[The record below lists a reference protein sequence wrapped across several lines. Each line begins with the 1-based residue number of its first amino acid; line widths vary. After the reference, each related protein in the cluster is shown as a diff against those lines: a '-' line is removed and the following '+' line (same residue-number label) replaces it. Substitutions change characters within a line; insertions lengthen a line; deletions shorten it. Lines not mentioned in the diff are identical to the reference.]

1 MKKTFQ
7 GVLESGGDDGK
18 VPTTEMW
25 RDFIFFIRRRGF
37 MMKKTELSNE
47 TLPVDELHGL
57 ADLSTATL
65 EECESALT
73 QLIKGIQ
80 GLDEESM
87 LAVQERLDSLTK
99 PLGSLGVLEHI
110 AKQLG
115 GIQKNPWPEVEKKAV
130 LVMAGDHGVVAEG
143 VSAFPQEVTP
153 QMFYNFLQGGAGINV
168 LSRHAKAEVICT
180 DVGIAFPL
188 DPPELMRN
196 RIKNGT
202 ENMAKGPAMSRK
214 EAILSLLTGAKIAR
228 QAIQSGVKV
237 LATGEV
243 GIGNT
248 TPSAA
253 IISVFTGLPVAEVTG
268 RGTGLDDSALLHKQ
282 EVITRSITVNHPNP
296 NDGIDVLSK
305 IGGLEIGA
313 LAGVI
318 LEAAYSRVPV
328 VLDGVISTAA
338 ALIATQLSPLS
349 RLYLIPSHSSVEQGH
364 IAALKHLEL
373 KPVMHL
379 DFRLGEGTGA
389 AVAFHLLDASIH
401 ILNEMATFASAGVSR

>member
-1 MKKTFQ
+1 MT
-7 GVLESGGDDGK
+7 
-18 VPTTEMW
+18 
-25 RDFIFFIRRRGF
+25 
-37 MMKKTELSNE
+37 KTELSSE
-47 TLPVDELHGL
+47 VLPLDELHGL
-57 ADLSTATL
+57 ADVSNATL
-65 EECESALT
+65 EECEATLSH
-73 QLIKGIQ
+73 LIEGIKE
-80 GLDEESM
+80 LDEESM
-87 LAVQERLDSLTK
+87 QAVQERLDSLTK

-115 GIQKNPWPEVEKKAV
+115 GIQKSPWPEIQKKAV

-153 QMFYNFLQGGAGINV
+153 QMFYNFLHGGAGINV
-168 LSRHAKAEVICT
+168 LSRHANAEVICT
-180 DVGIAFPL
+180 DVGMAFPL

-202 ENMAKGPAMSRK
+202 ANMAQGPAMSRK

-253 IISVFTGLPVAEVTG
+253 IISVYTGLPASEVTG
-268 RGTGLDDSALLHKQ
+268 RGTGLDDAALLHKQ
-282 EVITRSITVNHPNP
+282 EVITRSIAVNQPDP
-296 NDGIDVLSK
+296 TDAIDILSK

-338 ALIATQLSPLS
+338 ALIAAQLSPLA
-349 RLYLIPSHSSVEQGH
+349 RLYLIPSHSSAEQGH

-373 KPVMHL
+373 KPIMYL

-401 ILNEMATFASAGVSR
+401 ILNEMATFASAGVSEK

>member
-1 MKKTFQ
+1 MT
-7 GVLESGGDDGK
+7 
-18 VPTTEMW
+18 
-25 RDFIFFIRRRGF
+25 
-37 MMKKTELSNE
+37 KTELSSE
-47 TLPVDELHGL
+47 VLPIDELHGL
-57 ADLSTATL
+57 ADLSNATL
-65 EECESALT
+65 EECEATLS
-73 QLIKGIQ
+73 QLIEGIQ
-80 GLDEESM
+80 ELDQESM
-87 LAVQERLDSLTK
+87 QAIQERLDSLTK
-99 PLGSLGVLEHI
+99 PLGSLGVLENI

-115 GIQKNPWPEVEKKAV
+115 GIQKSAWPEIQNKAV

-153 QMFYNFLQGGAGINV
+153 QMFYNFLHGGAGINV
-168 LSRHAKAEVICT
+168 LSRHANAEVICT
-180 DVGIAFPL
+180 DVGMAFPL
-188 DPPELMRN
+188 DPPELMCN
-196 RIKNGT
+196 RIKDGT
-202 ENMAKGPAMSRK
+202 ANMAQGPAMSRK
-214 EAILSLLTGAKIAR
+214 EALLSLLTGAKIAR
-228 QAIQSGVKV
+228 QAIQSGMKV

-253 IISVFTGLPVAEVTG
+253 IISVYTGLPAAEVTG
-268 RGTGLDDSALLHKQ
+268 RGTGIDDAALLHKQ
-282 EVITRSITVNHPNP
+282 DVITRSIAVNQPNP
-296 NDGIDVLSK
+296 SDAIDILSK

-338 ALIATQLSPLS
+338 ALIATQLSPLA

-401 ILNEMATFASAGVSR
+401 ILNEMATFASAGVSEK

>member
-1 MKKTFQ
+1 
-7 GVLESGGDDGK
+7 
-18 VPTTEMW
+18 
-25 RDFIFFIRRRGF
+25 
-37 MMKKTELSNE
+37 MMKEELTKE
-47 TLPVDELHGL
+47 TSPMVELDELNELHGL
-57 ADLSTATL
+57 SLANATL
-65 EECESALT
+65 EECEASLT
-73 QLIKGIQ
+73 QLIEGIQ

-87 LAVQERLDSLTK
+87 QAVQERLDSLTK
-99 PLGSLGVLEHI
+99 PLGSLGVLEHL

-115 GIQKNPWPEVEKKAV
+115 GIQKTPWPEVEKKAV

-153 QMFYNFLQGGAGINV
+153 QMFYNFLNGGAGINV

-180 DVGIAFPL
+180 DVGMAFPL
-188 DPPELMRN
+188 DPPELMRH
-196 RIKNGT
+196 RVKSGT
-202 ENMAKGPAMSRK
+202 ENMTQGPAMNRK
-214 EAILSLLTGAKIAR
+214 EALLSLLTGAKIAQ

-253 IISVFTGLPVAEVTG
+253 IISVFTGLPSSEVTG
-268 RGTGLDDSALLHKQ
+268 RGTGLDDLALLHKQ
-282 EVITRSITVNHPNP
+282 EVITRSIEVNHPDP
-296 NDGIDVLSK
+296 SDAIDILSK

-338 ALIATQLSPLS
+338 ALIATQLAPLA
-349 RLYLIPSHSSVEQGH
+349 RLYLIPSHSSAEQGH
-364 IAALKHLEL
+364 ILALKHLKL

-389 AVAFHLLDASIH
+389 AIAFHLLDASIH
-401 ILNEMATFASAGVSR
+401 ILKEMATFASAGVSEK